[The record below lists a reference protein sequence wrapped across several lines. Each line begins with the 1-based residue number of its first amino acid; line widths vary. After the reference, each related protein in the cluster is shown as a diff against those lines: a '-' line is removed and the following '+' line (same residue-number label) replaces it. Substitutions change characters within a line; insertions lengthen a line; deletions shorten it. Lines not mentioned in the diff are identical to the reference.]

1 MKMEVLV
8 MSLVF
13 SLPVSTT
20 SYCGSHEQGS
30 PFFVHFSVTS
40 FLVVVFLPCFLI
52 RLSLILAWPHC
63 ICYLILSLVHALFA
77 LLHQEETKKKR
88 GQTKNLQK
96 F

>member
-1 MKMEVLV
+1 MKMEVLI

-30 PFFVHFSVTS
+30 PFFVYFSVTS
-40 FLVVVFLPCFLI
+40 FLVTTPADADK
-52 RLSLILAWPHC
+52 RKDSDPLILEGE
-63 ICYLILSLVHALFA
+63 Y
-77 LLHQEETKKKR
+77 E
-88 GQTKNLQK
+88 NLK